1 MLASGVS
8 GPRRM
13 SPCARAKRE
22 QRTWQE
28 IRADARCCTAN
39 TVPRVLSANPRFCN
53 IEWWQAFV
61 VNSANQA
68 RAFEAAQ
75 RGRDYEE
82 GRVNGGGKKR
92 RCKSKKQAWF
102 L

>member
-1 MLASGVS
+1 M
-8 GPRRM
+8 
-13 SPCARAKRE
+13 
-22 QRTWQE
+22 
-28 IRADARCCTAN
+28 
-39 TVPRVLSANPRFCN
+39 
-53 IEWWQAFV
+53 
-61 VNSANQA
+61 NSANQA

-102 L
+102 LSKDGMPTSKVRAILRAQGKICLRCLSRPRIIKSRCGECWRERKEENRTRKR